1 MSSFFQTNPKAA
13 EKLYSQVC
21 NYVFE
26 EKINDGDVILDLF
39 CGTGTITQIIAK
51 KIKK

>member
-26 EKINDGDVILDLF
+26 EKINDGDVILDCILWNWDNYSNNS
-39 CGTGTITQIIAK
+39 K
-51 KIKK
+51 KK